1 MNVLVLEDDP
11 WLSELL
17 VEVLKS
23 IEPEVH
29 VHCFDRT
36 AQAMDYWSDH
46 GADMILCDW
55 VLPDMSGVELLRQVH
70 ASDHAPA
77 LVVITA
83 KAERELVLTSRK
95 LGVRH
100 FITKPFDARELQRRL
115 SEIIKSH
122 QQGEA
127 DGDGE
132 PAQPELPQA
141 GSLSSFLEHTLQGEL
156 AVSLFDGAEQLE
168 ELLGLQAQDEVSPA
182 ELARRWVGQPVISA
196 KLLTVANSQ
205 ALRSGGGPLLSL
217 QEAIMSIGVQNSISL
232 SIAICMAGARL
243 AHSPLLRER
252 AREMEYKGEH
262 LAAQVAALARGHNV
276 NAGGLIAAAVL
287 HRAGELAVLH
297 ATNRWCGQGGE
308 LDSVLLDEA
317 LKVFGPR
324 FGNAVKV
331 RWRIPFGL
339 RALIG
344 AVYVLP
350 QGVVTREMLLMRIAS
365 LQSEEEEGS
374 QRELERL
381 KSRAGL
387 SA

>member
-1 MNVLVLEDDP
+1 MNVIVLEDDP

-23 IEPEVH
+23 IEPDVR
-29 VHCFDRT
+29 VDCFDRT
-36 AQAMDYWSDH
+36 GPAMDHWEEH
-46 GADMILCDW
+46 GAELILCDW

-70 ASDHAPA
+70 ASGHAPA

-83 KAERELVLTSRK
+83 KAERSLVLTSRQ

-100 FITKPFDARELQRRL
+100 FITKPFDAHDLQKRL
-115 SEIIKSH
+115 GEIIAEH
-122 QQGEA
+122 RQPDPAPAEA
-127 DGDGE
+127 AGDNT
-132 PAQPELPQA
+132 A
-141 GSLSSFLEHTLQGEL
+141 GSLSGFLEFALQGEL
-156 AVSLFDGAEQLE
+156 DVSLFDGAEQLE
-168 ELLGLQAQDEVSPA
+168 ELLALRAQDEVSPA
-182 ELARRWVGQPVISA
+182 DLARRWVGQPVISA

-205 ALRSGGGPLLSL
+205 ALRAGGSPRISL
-217 QEAIMSIGVQNSISL
+217 QEAVISIGVQNSISL

-243 AHSPLLRER
+243 VHSPLLRER
-252 AREMEYKGEH
+252 AQDMERRGEQ
-262 LAAQVAALARGHNV
+262 LAAQVAGIARGYNV
-276 NAGGLIAAAVL
+276 NTGGLIAAAVL

-297 ATNRWCGQGGE
+297 ATNRWCGQGGK
-308 LDSVLLDEA
+308 LDQVLLDEA
-317 LKVFGPR
+317 LRAFGPR

-350 QGVVTREMLLMRIAS
+350 QGVVTREMLLMRIAA
-365 LQSEEEEGS
+365 LQMEEGGGNP
-374 QRELERL
+374 QELARL